1 VNVGEIAAEVAQIS
15 TLALGCQTTD
25 GCVTAPDAESA
36 HLAEDGLYVWVL
48 RAIAD
53 GECADP
59 AACAT
64 AALMANAVRFAR

>member
-1 VNVGEIAAEVAQIS
+1 MR
-15 TLALGCQTTD
+15 D
-25 GCVTAPDAESA
+25 GYATAPDAESA

-53 GECADP
+53 SECADP

-64 AALMANAVRFAR
+64 AALMANADSGEIDHPFPINCRPPS